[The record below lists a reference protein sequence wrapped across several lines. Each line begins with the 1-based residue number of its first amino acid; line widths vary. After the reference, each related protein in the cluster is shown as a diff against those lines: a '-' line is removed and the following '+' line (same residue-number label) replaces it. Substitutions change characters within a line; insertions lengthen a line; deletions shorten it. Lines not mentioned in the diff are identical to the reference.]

1 MRKPILNLWIVFKG
15 FKGELHSNSW
25 NLTFV
30 NKLQFRQI
38 LRSFVLTVFL
48 NDCFK
53 TMRIFAWFRYLQ
65 KLASFRAI
73 HRFIFN
79 FFANQNFSW
88 HRKVELLRKWIAVVL
103 QVKLRKR
110 PRIRKQRVVV
120 SITFFTKQP
129 SAERYLANIFSPV
142 FFELL
147 ENSSNASKYL
157 PKSFRNFTKIHP
169 WRSLMLVKLQAFTG
183 LTTRC
188 VL

>member
-30 NKLQFRQI
+30 NKLQFPQI

-73 HRFIFN
+73 LRFIFN
-79 FFANQNFSW
+79 FFANQNFSR
-88 HRKVELLRKWIAVVL
+88 HRKVELLRKWIALVLVLVLGNIALSWSSQLLVVL
-103 QVKLRKR
+103 
-110 PRIRKQRVVV
+110 
-120 SITFFTKQP
+120 FTEQP
-129 SAERYLANIFSPV
+129 SAERYSGKFFSPV
-142 FFELL
+142 FL
-147 ENSSNASKYL
+147 
-157 PKSFRNFTKIHP
+157 
-169 WRSLMLVKLQAFTG
+169 
-183 LTTRC
+183 
-188 VL
+188 